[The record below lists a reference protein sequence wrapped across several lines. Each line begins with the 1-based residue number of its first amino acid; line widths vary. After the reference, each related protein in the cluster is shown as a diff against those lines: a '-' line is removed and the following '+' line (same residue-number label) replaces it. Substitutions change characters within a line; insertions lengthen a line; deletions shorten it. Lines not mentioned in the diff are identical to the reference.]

1 MFTDIYAPWTIR
13 EGSEA
18 IPGTIVRWT
27 EVLRVLCV
35 FIHVAID
42 CAVYTASCGRVGATV
57 FCILVNTMLY
67 FLEQFSPLTCINNVW
82 ALIMIDG
89 CSGSI

>member
-35 FIHVAID
+35 VVYVAINR
-42 CAVYTASCGRVGATV
+42 AVYTASDSRVGATV
-57 FCILVNTMLY
+57 FCILVNTMLH
-67 FLEQFSPLTCINNVW
+67 FLEQVPPLTCINNVRT
-82 ALIMIDG
+82 LVTIDG
-89 CSGSI
+89 CSCSI